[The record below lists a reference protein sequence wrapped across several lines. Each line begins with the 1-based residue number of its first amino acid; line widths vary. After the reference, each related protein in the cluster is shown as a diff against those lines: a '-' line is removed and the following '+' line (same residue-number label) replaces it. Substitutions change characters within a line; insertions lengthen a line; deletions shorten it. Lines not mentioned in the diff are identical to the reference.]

1 MGLGRPAA
9 LNGPRAA
16 DGAVRFDYSVKR
28 GLPQSP
34 AADLG
39 RSLDRRSIR
48 GPGIS
53 ARGPMWA
60 GQRPATLQG
69 IHPLSALDS
78 SFLRVETATG
88 HMHVGWL
95 SHLDLPHADPVTL
108 PEARELPTLL
118 SMALVELREG
128 CERVAGPPVRRSV
141 RREPAVLA

>member
-1 MGLGRPAA
+1 
-9 LNGPRAA
+9 
-16 DGAVRFDYSVKR
+16 
-28 GLPQSP
+28 
-34 AADLG
+34 
-39 RSLDRRSIR
+39 
-48 GPGIS
+48 
-53 ARGPMWA
+53 MWA

-69 IHPLSALDS
+69 ILPLPALDS
-78 SFLRVETATG
+78 SFLRVETASG